1 MLYQT
6 DFQQKTI
13 SAAQLWAL
21 CDRNVMILWYRGFT
35 FVNIYYNNKW
45 VCYVITTSNRIHCI
59 NITRN
64 NQQIVHAYKY
74 KYVNGCAVKVAG
86 PTGHGAPGCPTG
98 DEPQPE
104 ERVGRPP
111 GGLSLSAGTLTL
123 LSFHMGGWSFQEEVE
138 PKYNE

>member
-1 MLYQT
+1 M
-6 DFQQKTI
+6 
-13 SAAQLWAL
+13 
-21 CDRNVMILWYRGFT
+21 
-35 FVNIYYNNKW
+35 NIYHNNKW

-138 PKYNE
+138 PKYNEFNQLNSFFANYYIKTVSSSHITMTSLCWGG